1 MILELKNIDYIID
14 KKQILKK
21 KSAKIIQGK
30 HLLIHGPSG
39 SGKTTFMNIMA
50 GLLKPT
56 SGSVI
61 YKDTNYEKL
70 STYEKDNLRFTN
82 FGFIFQKIHLIGHL
96 NIEQNIAIAQNK
108 NKRERI
114 NELMIGLGL
123 YDKRKQK
130 ARDLSVGESQRVAI
144 ARGVVNNP
152 EIVFADEPTSALDD
166 LNTQQVMKLIFSQ
179 VSKTKATLIVSTHDH
194 RIKKLFNNLME
205 II

>member
-1 MILELKNIDYIID
+1 MILELNNIEYRID

-21 KSAKIIQGK
+21 KSVKIFQGK

-39 SGKTTFMNIMA
+39 SGKTTFINIMA
-50 GLLKPT
+50 GLQKPT
-56 SGSVI
+56 LGSVI
-61 YKDTNYEKL
+61 YKNTNYETL
-70 STYEKDNLRFTN
+70 STDELDNLRFTN

-96 NIEQNIAIAQNK
+96 NIEQNIAIAQNT
-108 NKRERI
+108 NKKERI

-152 EIVFADEPTSALDD
+152 EIIFADEPTSALDD
-166 LNTQQVMKLIFSQ
+166 LNAQQVMKLIFSQ

-194 RIKKLFNNLME
+194 RIKKLFNNMME
-205 II
+205 IN

>member
-1 MILELKNIDYIID
+1 MILELNNIEYRID

-21 KSAKIIQGK
+21 KSVKIFQGK

-39 SGKTTFMNIMA
+39 SGKTTFINIMA
-50 GLLKPT
+50 GLQKPT
-56 SGSVI
+56 LGSVI
-61 YKDTNYEKL
+61 YKNTNYETL
-70 STYEKDNLRFTN
+70 STDELDNLRFTN

-96 NIEQNIAIAQNK
+96 NIEQNIAIAQNT
-108 NKRERI
+108 NKKERI

-123 YDKRKQK
+123 YDKRKQN

-152 EIVFADEPTSALDD
+152 EIIFADEPTSALDD
-166 LNTQQVMKLIFSQ
+166 LNAQQVMKLIFSQ

-194 RIKKLFNNLME
+194 RIKKLFNNMME
-205 II
+205 IN